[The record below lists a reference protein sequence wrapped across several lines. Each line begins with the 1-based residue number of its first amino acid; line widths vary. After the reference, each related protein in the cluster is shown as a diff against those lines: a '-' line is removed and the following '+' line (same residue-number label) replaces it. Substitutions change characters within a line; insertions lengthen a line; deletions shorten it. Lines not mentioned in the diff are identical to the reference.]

1 MNRFGFGKNNSYIV
15 VTFTFRGKTYEIISD
30 DSMRTSEDLLRDF
43 EYCVE
48 KGDWLTIENRIINGT
63 TWGWLKEIKNS

>member
-1 MNRFGFGKNNSYIV
+1 MKNNSYIM
-15 VTFTFRGKTYEIISD
+15 VTFTFRGKTYEIVSN

-43 EYCVE
+43 EHCV
-48 KGDWLTIENRIINGT
+48 KVSDWKTIENRIINGT